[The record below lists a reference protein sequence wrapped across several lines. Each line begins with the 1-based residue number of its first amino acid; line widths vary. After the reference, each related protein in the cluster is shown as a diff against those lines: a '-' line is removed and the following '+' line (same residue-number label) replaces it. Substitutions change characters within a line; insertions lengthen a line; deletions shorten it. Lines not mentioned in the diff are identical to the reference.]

1 MNRWRVWLL
10 SLAGATLLLVL
21 LILQFPRGIAMN
33 NDIAHQVNTAFAAAR
48 TGDYEPV
55 SQLGEQGASIIP
67 HLQPYLRDE
76 NEMVRLQAVALL
88 TTFDDPA
95 VIPLLTQA
103 LGDPLQDIRA
113 RAALALY
120 ERHDP
125 LRLAEQAKVGEAL
138 RASLAQGNDT
148 AAAIL
153 LLSYFPDETSM
164 KALEALREQAGDA
177 QTELATWAPVVRVQ
191 LAIAVSLSRLGDRA
205 ARLTLLQTSADGSL
219 AEREFLLSVLR
230 EIDAPE
236 VLHALA
242 AVTLDDVRDIGG
254 GVPSGVQPRRRRCDL
269 AVVNFVRRLHLPVN
283 FSIDDQRRFTP
294 AEIDR
299 VRQEITGRLPR

>member
-1 MNRWRVWLL
+1 MNRRRVWLL
-10 SLAGATLLLVL
+10 SLVGATLVSVLLVF
-21 LILQFPRGIAMN
+21 QFPRGIAMN
-33 NDIAHQVNTAFAAAR
+33 NDIANQVNAAFAAAR
-48 TGDYEPV
+48 EGNYEPV
-55 SQLGEQGASIIP
+55 SQLGEQGAGVIP

-88 TTFDDPA
+88 TAFDDPA
-95 VIPLLTQA
+95 AIPLLTQA

-125 LRLAEQAKVGEAL
+125 LQLAERPELGEAL
-138 RASLAQGNDT
+138 RASLDQGNDA

-153 LLSYFPDETSM
+153 LLGYFPDEASL
-164 KALEALREQAGDA
+164 KALEALRDRAGDA
-177 QTELATWAPVVRVQ
+177 QTELATWAPVVPVQ
-191 LAIAVSLSRLGDRA
+191 LPVAVSLSRLGDRA

-230 EIDAPE
+230 EIDSLE

-242 AVTLDDVRDIGG
+242 STLDDTHEIGG
-254 GVPSGVQPRRRRCDL
+254 GAPSGVQPQRRLCDL
-269 AVVNFVRRLHLPVN
+269 AVVSLVKRLNLPVN
-283 FSIDDQRRFTP
+283 FTVTDQQRFTSG
-294 AEIDR
+294 EIDA
-299 VRQEITGRLPR
+299 VRKAMVSGLPR

>member
-48 TGDYEPV
+48 TGDYETV

-95 VIPLLTQA
+95 AIPLLTQA

-242 AVTLDDVRDIGG
+242 AGTLDDVSEIGG
-254 GVPSGVQPRRRRCDL
+254 GVPSGVQPRRRLCDL

>member
-1 MNRWRVWLL
+1 
-10 SLAGATLLLVL
+10 
-21 LILQFPRGIAMN
+21 MN
-33 NDIAHQVNTAFAAAR
+33 NDIVNQVNAAFAAAR
-48 TGDYEPV
+48 EGDYEPV
-55 SQLGEQGASIIP
+55 SQLGEQGVGIIP

-88 TTFDDPA
+88 TAFDDPA
-95 VIPLLTQA
+95 AIPLLTQA

-125 LRLAEQAKVGEAL
+125 LQLAERPELGAAL
-138 RASLAQGNDT
+138 RTSLDQGNDA

-153 LLSYFPDETSM
+153 LLGYFPDEASL
-164 KALEALREQAGDA
+164 KALDALRERAGDA
-177 QTELATWAPVVRVQ
+177 QTELASWAPVVPVQ
-191 LAIAVSLSRLGDRA
+191 LPVAVSLSRLGDRA

-230 EIDAPE
+230 EIDALE

-242 AVTLDDVRDIGG
+242 SALDDTREIGG
-254 GVPSGVQPRRRRCDL
+254 GVPSGIQPQRRLCDL
-269 AVVNFVRRLHLPVN
+269 AVVSLVKRLNLPVN
-283 FSIDDQRRFTP
+283 FTVGDQQRFTSR
-294 AEIDR
+294 EIDA
-299 VRQEITGRLPR
+299 VRQAMASGFPR

>member
-1 MNRWRVWLL
+1 MNRRRVWLF
-10 SLAGATLLLVL
+10 SLVGATLVSVLLVF
-21 LILQFPRGIAMN
+21 QFPRGIAMN
-33 NDIAHQVNTAFAAAR
+33 NDIANQVNAAFAAAR
-48 TGDYEPV
+48 EGNYEPV
-55 SQLGEQGASIIP
+55 SQLGEQGAGVIP

-88 TTFDDPA
+88 TAFDDPA
-95 VIPLLTQA
+95 AIPLLTQA

-125 LRLAEQAKVGEAL
+125 LQLAERPELGEAL
-138 RASLAQGNDT
+138 RASLDQGNDA

-153 LLSYFPDETSM
+153 LLGYFPDEASL
-164 KALEALREQAGDA
+164 KALEALRDRAGDA
-177 QTELATWAPVVRVQ
+177 QTELATWAPVVPVQ
-191 LAIAVSLSRLGDRA
+191 LPVAVSLSRLGDRA

-230 EIDAPE
+230 EIDSLE

-242 AVTLDDVRDIGG
+242 STLDDTHEIGG
-254 GVPSGVQPRRRRCDL
+254 GAPSGVQPQRRLCDL
-269 AVVNFVRRLHLPVN
+269 AVVSLVKRLNLPVN
-283 FSIDDQRRFTP
+283 FTVTDQQRFTSG
-294 AEIDR
+294 EIDA
-299 VRQEITGRLPR
+299 VRKAMVSGLPR